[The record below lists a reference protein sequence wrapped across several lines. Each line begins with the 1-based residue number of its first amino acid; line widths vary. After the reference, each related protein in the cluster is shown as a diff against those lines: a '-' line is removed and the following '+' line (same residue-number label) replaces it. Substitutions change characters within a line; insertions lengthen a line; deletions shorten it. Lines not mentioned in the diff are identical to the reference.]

1 MRRKLRL
8 GSVTVCLMCLTG
20 CSSLGMLSELAA
32 PVANFGLG
40 LYNADTYVTKD
51 CQWYEPVWFSK
62 ETKEWLKKAKPPTV
76 VISDLGKVSYNND
89 LALELCENMEKGKQD
104 NEKTN

>member
-1 MRRKLRL
+1 MRRKLKL
-8 GSVTVCLMCLTG
+8 GSVTVCLMFLTG
-20 CSSLGMLSELAA
+20 CSVGLLTELVA
-32 PVANFGLG
+32 PVTNFGLG

-62 ETKEWLKKAKPPTV
+62 ETKEWLKKSKPPQV
-76 VISDLGKVSYNND
+76 VISDIGKVSYNND
-89 LALELCENMEKGKQD
+89 LALELCEDMEKGKQD

>member
-1 MRRKLRL
+1 MLKIVMLIYFL
-8 GSVTVCLMCLTG
+8 FLTG
-20 CSSLGMLSELAA
+20 CSIAYDLVA

-62 ETKEWLKKAKPPTV
+62 ETKEWIKKSKPPPV

-89 LALELCENMEKGKQD
+89 LALELCENKEKGKQD

>member
-1 MRRKLRL
+1 MRLKLKS
-8 GSVTVCLMCLTG
+8 GSAVVCLMCLTG
-20 CSSLGMLSELAA
+20 CSIAYDLVA

-62 ETKEWLKKAKPPTV
+62 ETKEWLKKVNPPPV

-89 LALELCENMEKGKQD
+89 LALELCEDKEKG
-104 NEKTN
+104 E

>member
-1 MRRKLRL
+1 MF
-8 GSVTVCLMCLTG
+8 LTG
-20 CSSLGMLSELAA
+20 CSIAYDLVA

-62 ETKEWLKKAKPPTV
+62 ETKEWIKKSKPPPV

-89 LALELCENMEKGKQD
+89 LALELCEDKEKGK
-104 NEKTN
+104 

>member
-1 MRRKLRL
+1 MRLKLKS
-8 GSVTVCLMCLTG
+8 GSVVVCLMCLTG
-20 CSSLGMLSELAA
+20 CSILTELVA

-76 VISDLGKVSYNND
+76 VISDIAKVSYNND
-89 LALELCENMEKGKQD
+89 LALELCEDMEKGKQD

>member
-1 MRRKLRL
+1 MKRKLK
-8 GSVTVCLMCLTG
+8 SISAAACLTLLTG
-20 CSSLGMLSELAA
+20 CSIAYDLVA

-62 ETKEWLKKAKPPTV
+62 ETKEWLKKADPPPV
-76 VISDLGKVSYNND
+76 VISDIGKVSYNND
-89 LALELCENMEKGKQD
+89 LALELCEDKEK
-104 NEKTN
+104 EK

>member
-1 MRRKLRL
+1 MRLRL
-8 GSVTVCLMCLTG
+8 KSGSVVVLLILLTG
-20 CSSLGMLSELAA
+20 CSILTELVA

-51 CQWYEPVWFSK
+51 CQWYEPVRFSK
-62 ETKEWLKKAKPPTV
+62 ETKEWIKKAKPPEV

-89 LALELCENMEKGKQD
+89 LALELCENKEKGKQG

>member
-1 MRRKLRL
+1 MRLKLKS
-8 GSVTVCLMCLTG
+8 GSAVVCLMCLTG
-20 CSSLGMLSELAA
+20 CSIAYDLVA

-62 ETKEWLKKAKPPTV
+62 ETKEWLKKVNPPPV

-89 LALELCENMEKGKQD
+89 LALELCEDKEKGK
-104 NEKTN
+104 

>member
-1 MRRKLRL
+1 MLKIVMLIYFL
-8 GSVTVCLMCLTG
+8 VLTG
-20 CSSLGMLSELAA
+20 CSIAYDLVA

-62 ETKEWLKKAKPPTV
+62 ETKEWLKKVNPPPV

-89 LALELCENMEKGKQD
+89 LALELCEEMER
-104 NEKTN
+104 

>member
-1 MRRKLRL
+1 MRLKLKS
-8 GSVTVCLMCLTG
+8 GSVVVCLMCLTG
-20 CSSLGMLSELAA
+20 CSGLGMLSELAA

-62 ETKEWLKKAKPPTV
+62 ETKEWLKKVNPPPV

-89 LALELCENMEKGKQD
+89 LALELCEEMER
-104 NEKTN
+104 